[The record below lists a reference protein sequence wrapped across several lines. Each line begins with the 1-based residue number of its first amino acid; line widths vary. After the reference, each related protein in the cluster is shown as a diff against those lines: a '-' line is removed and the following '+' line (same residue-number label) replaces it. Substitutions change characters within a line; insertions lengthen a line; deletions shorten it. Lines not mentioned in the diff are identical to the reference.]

1 MKVRYSSPLHLTFK
15 YLGVSDRVVEDS
27 SIPPMWSL
35 YIDQT
40 RQEKIMHR
48 LRMTSG
54 FFISPD
60 ISPHIDVK
68 TYEFGPIIPLRPL
81 SEIQV
86 DLPKLLAQRRSSRSL
101 RGPMSFEEL
110 STILVNCCGRTHYEE
125 RIGRWLRAYPSPGA
139 LYPNDVYLI
148 ANHVQGLRPGIYYF
162 NPEKLG
168 LYIVSEDE
176 GRLGRARASFLEK
189 ELAGSAAAIFLLV
202 TTMSRVSIKYGEIGL
217 KLALLEAGIITENV
231 VLLASALGLRSL
243 PYESFVDYD
252 LNEALSLDSANRF
265 VAFTV
270 MIGR

>member
-1 MKVRYSSPLHLTFK
+1 M
-15 YLGVSDRVVEDS
+15 
-27 SIPPMWSL
+27 
-35 YIDQT
+35 
-40 RQEKIMHR
+40 
-48 LRMTSG
+48 
-54 FFISPD
+54 
-60 ISPHIDVK
+60 
-68 TYEFGPIIPLRPL
+68 

-125 RIGRWLRAYPSPGA
+125 RIGRWLRAYPSPPGA
-139 LYPNDVYLI
+139 LYPPNDVYLI

-176 GRLGRARASFLEK
+176 GGRLGRARASFLEK

-231 VLLASALGLRSL
+231 VLLASALGAAVAAVRVLRGL
-243 PYESFVDYD
+243 RLERGAIPR
-252 LNEALSLDSANRF
+252 LSQ
-265 VAFTV
+265 
-270 MIGR
+270 